1 MTQTFDTF
9 LGKVEAAI
17 LTPILTLLA
26 LGAFV
31 LFIWGVVQLI
41 ANAADEE
48 KRKTG
53 QMHML
58 WGIVGL
64 VIIFGANAI
73 IAILKSTVGIQ

>member
-1 MTQTFDTF
+1 MTETFDTF

-17 LTPILTLLA
+17 LTPIITLLA

-31 LFIWGVVQLI
+31 LFVWGVVQFI
-41 ANAADEE
+41 AGSADEE

-53 QMHML
+53 QMHMI

-64 VIIFGANAI
+64 GVLAAFM
-73 IAILKSTVGIQ
+73 VGFITAQN